1 MLDNGLVEVIERN
14 DEMGVFV
21 VQIGSLETPVT
32 IELGRFMN
40 SERTKFTLSHV
51 IKTPLQAGPYRT
63 SLPFGDDPGYALHR
77 AIDGLASWYKQA
89 VKEGHEPSERLACA
103 SLTVCGRG

>member
-1 MLDNGLVEVIERN
+1 MGYTFDEVLDNGLVEVIERN

-21 VQIGSLETPVT
+21 VRVGSLETPVT

-89 VKEGHEPSERLACA
+89 VKEGHEPSEDWLVPA
-103 SLTVCGRG
+103 

>member
-1 MLDNGLVEVIERN
+1 MGYTFDEGLDNGLVEVIERN

-21 VQIGSLETPVT
+21 VRIGSLETPVT

-51 IKTPLQAGPYRT
+51 IKPPLQAGPYRT

-77 AIDGLASWYKQA
+77 AIDGLTSWYKQA
-89 VKEGHEPSERLACA
+89 VKDGHEPSEDWLVP
-103 SLTVCGRG
+103 T

>member
-1 MLDNGLVEVIERN
+1 MGYTFDEVLGNGLVEAIERN

-21 VQIGSLETPVT
+21 VWIGSLETPVT

-40 SERTKFTLSHV
+40 SERTEFTLSYV

-77 AIDGLASWYKQA
+77 AIDDLASWYKQA
-89 VKEGHEPSERLACA
+89 VKEGYEPSEDWLVPA
-103 SLTVCGRG
+103 

>member
-1 MLDNGLVEVIERN
+1 MEYIFDEVLDNELVHVIERS

-21 VQIGSLETPVT
+21 IRVGSLETPVT

-51 IKTPLQAGPYRT
+51 IKTPLQAEPYRT
-63 SLPFGDDPGYALHR
+63 SLTFSDDPVHALCR
-77 AIDGLASWYKQA
+77 AIDGLTSWYKEA
-89 VKEGHEPSERLACA
+89 VRKEHEPSEDWL
-103 SLTVCGRG
+103 VPY